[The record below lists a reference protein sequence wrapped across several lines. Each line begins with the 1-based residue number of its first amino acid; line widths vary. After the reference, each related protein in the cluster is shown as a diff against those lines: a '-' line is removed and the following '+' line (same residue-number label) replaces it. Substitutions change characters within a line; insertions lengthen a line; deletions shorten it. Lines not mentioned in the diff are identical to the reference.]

1 MPNQSIVYYMP
12 INRNSKGH
20 KSFFYLLCE
29 PSKYQIPN
37 EGPTN
42 IAVDSKLIVTS
53 RSDVCPLEQETI
65 G

>member
-20 KSFFYLLCE
+20 KSFFCLLCE

-42 IAVDSKLIVTS
+42 IAVGFQLIVAPGRMFVLS
-53 RSDVCPLEQETI
+53 QETI